1 METKE
6 TNRESYPM
14 LWYWSQPE
22 SGISIED
29 CENIVREMTVE
40 KKSEGLRNL
49 HILFV

>member
-6 TNRESYPM
+6 TSRETFPM

-22 SGISIED
+22 SGKSIED

-40 KKSEGLRNL
+40 KKGEGMRNL